1 MQAVGGTI
9 DRGHEAKKEIL
20 DKNIM
25 EKKLLRNVDLD
36 RLADQVDQELKELTA
51 DPTFGFQKSSSGKMI
66 LAVPKKQRVAIE
78 KATGES
84 ADSFW
89 RKYKQAARKDLCHKD
104 GLLYKQW
111 HKWRDLPSKDA
122 VKVSLGL
129 VVGLGI
135 SGTALPVVTVAAT
148 VILLNIVL
156 NIGVNAIC
164 EDEKEEDNREAK

>member
-1 MQAVGGTI
+1 MGKIPLTNTQI
-9 DRGHEAKKEIL
+9 D
-20 DKNIM
+20 
-25 EKKLLRNVDLD
+25 LLAN
-36 RLADQVDQELKELTA
+36 QVDQELKELMA
-51 DPTFGFQKSSSGKMI
+51 DPAHGFQKGRSGKTI
-66 LAVPKKQRVAIE
+66 LVVPEKQRLAIE

-89 RKYKQAARKDLCHKD
+89 QKYKQAARRDLCQAD

-122 VKVSLGL
+122 VKVSLGI
-129 VVGLGI
+129 VAGLGI
-135 SGTALPVVTVAAT
+135 GGVALPVVGVAAS

-164 EDEKEEDNREAK
+164 EDEVKEGDEEAKKPRTKSPIS

>member
-1 MQAVGGTI
+1 MG
-9 DRGHEAKKEIL
+9 
-20 DKNIM
+20 
-25 EKKLLRNVDLD
+25 KKLLTNAELD

-51 DPTFGFQKSSSGKMI
+51 DPTLGFQKSSSGKTI
-66 LAVPKKQRVAIE
+66 PVVPEKQRVTIE

-89 RKYKQAARKDLCHKD
+89 QKYKQAARKDLCHKD
-104 GLLYKQW
+104 GLLYQQW

-129 VVGLGI
+129 VAGLGI
-135 SGTALPVVTVAAT
+135 SGAALPVVSVAAS

-164 EDEKEEDNREAK
+164 EDEKQEDNEEAK

>member
-1 MQAVGGTI
+1 MG
-9 DRGHEAKKEIL
+9 KE
-20 DKNIM
+20 
-25 EKKLLRNVDLD
+25 LLTNAELD
-36 RLADQVDQELKELTA
+36 RLAYQVDQELKELTA
-51 DPTFGFQKSSSGKMI
+51 DPGLAFQKSSSGKRT
-66 LAVPKKQRVAIE
+66 LVVPEKQRLTIE

-84 ADSFW
+84 ADTFW
-89 RKYKQAARKDLCHKD
+89 QKYRQAARKDLCHKD

-129 VVGLGI
+129 VAGLGI
-135 SGTALPVVTVAAT
+135 SGTALPVVAVAGS

-164 EDEKEEDNREAK
+164 EDEREDDNKVTD

>member
-1 MQAVGGTI
+1 MG
-9 DRGHEAKKEIL
+9 KERL
-20 DKNIM
+20 TNA
-25 EKKLLRNVDLD
+25 ELD

-51 DPTFGFQKSSSGKMI
+51 DPALAFQKSSSGKTT
-66 LAVPKKQRVAIE
+66 LVVPEKQRLTIE

-84 ADSFW
+84 ADTFW
-89 RKYKQAARKDLCHKD
+89 QKYRQAARKDLCDKD

-129 VVGLGI
+129 VAGLGI
-135 SGTALPVVTVAAT
+135 SGTALPVAAVAVS

-164 EDEKEEDNREAK
+164 EDEREDDNKATD